1 MEIYCIL
8 IVFLNVSKYFSA
20 VSPCSFLR
28 LMRGCRSVV
37 KKEKREEDKG
47 RREGRENGKR
57 KRAKSKRK
65 DPPRAE
71 RASLAVED
79 GRGVPVEVHQR
90 LLEGVAGHRE
100 QVVEERDL
108 SFFLREFI
116 SSLER

>member
-1 MEIYCIL
+1 M
-8 IVFLNVSKYFSA
+8 F
-20 VSPCSFLR
+20 VSPTNARVPICCQK
-28 LMRGCRSVV
+28 G
-37 KKEKREEDKG
+37 EKRRRQRKR
-47 RREGRENGKR
+47 RREGKR
-57 KRAKSKRK
+57 KEKKGYSSKLKRK

-108 SFFLREFI
+108 SSFLREFI